1 MKSSHGSFS
10 TPDFHF
16 VHIDII
22 VGPLTTSSG
31 YLHIT
36 TFIDRFTC
44 WPFAYAIKGTFVKTI
59 SKRFIE
65 PRVANFGIRSTITTD
80 RGLQFQFAHFHIL
93 MQALG
98 NFHIKITPC
107 HPCANKLAER
117 FHFQLKV
124 TLVAQ
129 MDTANGASTYQ

>member
-31 YLHIT
+31 YLHIA
-36 TFIDRFTC
+36 TFIDRFTR

-65 PRVANFGIRSTITTD
+65 HQVANFGIPSTITTD
-80 RGLQFQFAHFHIL
+80 RGLQFQFSHFH
-93 MQALG
+93 MHALG
-98 NFHIKITPC
+98 NFHIKMTPC
-107 HPCANKLAER
+107 HPCANRLVER
-117 FHFQLKV
+117 FHCQLKV
-124 TLVAQ
+124 TVVVQ
-129 MDTANGASTYQ
+129 MDRANGASTYQ

>member
-1 MKSSHGSFS
+1 MKSRHGSFS

-22 VGPLTTSSG
+22 VDPLTTSSG
-31 YLHIT
+31 YLHIA
-36 TFIDRFTC
+36 TFIDRYIR

-65 PRVANFGIRSTITTD
+65 HQVANFSIPSTITTD
-80 RGLQFQFAHFHIL
+80 RGLQFQFALFHIL

-98 NFHIKITPC
+98 NSHIKMTPC
-107 HPCANKLAER
+107 HPYANRLVER
-117 FHFQLKV
+117 FHCQLKV
-124 TLVAQ
+124 MLAAQ
-129 MDTANGASTYQ
+129 MDTANGASTDQ